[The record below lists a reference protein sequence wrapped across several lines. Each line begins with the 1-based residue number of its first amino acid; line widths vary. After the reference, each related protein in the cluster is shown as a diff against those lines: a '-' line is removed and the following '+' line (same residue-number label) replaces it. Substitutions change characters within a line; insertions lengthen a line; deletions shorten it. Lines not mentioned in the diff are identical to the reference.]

1 MSESAEPALSESPS
15 RATVA
20 GRGWKSALRWFLAEF
35 VVVVAGILVALAVS
49 SWAQQR
55 QENKREQ
62 AYLRQL
68 SADLKTSEKDLAQAV
83 DFLKQRAEASARI
96 LHRFWRDDLTVDEKK
111 LSQDFALP
119 RSTLRFRPVL
129 GTVEALTSSGDLNLI
144 RSDPLR
150 AQLIA
155 YQESMKTNLENIN
168 RYDETYYRPAMIS
181 LYAGPD
187 MYQFVRFRDPSDL
200 VRPRP
205 NDVERIPF
213 PATLAGML
221 RDRRVYDG
229 YNSLLVAHRNQSD
242 CYKDMLEQSRAL
254 RASVE
259 AAMDE

>member
-1 MSESAEPALSESPS
+1 MTEPSKQALPATPH
-15 RATVA
+15 RAAVA
-20 GRGWKSALRWFLAEF
+20 GQHWKSSLRWFLAEF

-68 SADLKTSEKDLAQAV
+68 DADLRTSEKDLANAVGYLQLRAQAT
-83 DFLKQRAEASARI
+83 ARI
-96 LHRFWRDDLTVDEKK
+96 LHRFWQNDLTESES
-111 LSQDFALP
+111 LSDDFALP
-119 RSTLRFRPVL
+119 RSTRRYRPVL

-150 AQLIA
+150 AQIIA

-168 RYDETYYRPAMIS
+168 RYDETYYRPAVAS

-187 MYQFVRFRDPSDL
+187 MYQCVKFKNPNVL
-200 VRPRP
+200 RPRP
-205 NDVERIPF
+205 DHPERVPF

-221 RDRRVYDG
+221 RDRKVYDG
-229 YNSLLVAHRNQSD
+229 YSSLLVAHRNQAE
-242 CYKDMLEQSRAL
+242 CYAEMLEQSRAL
-254 RASVE
+254 RMRVE
-259 AAMDE
+259 AAIEK